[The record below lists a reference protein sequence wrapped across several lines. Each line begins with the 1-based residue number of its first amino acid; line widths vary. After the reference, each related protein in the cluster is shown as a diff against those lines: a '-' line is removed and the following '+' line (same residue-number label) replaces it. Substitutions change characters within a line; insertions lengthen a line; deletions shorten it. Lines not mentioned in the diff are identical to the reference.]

1 MSSALSTG
9 VTRRSFRRAFFAAW
23 IDMDSARIDLT
34 SVSDLKN
41 EDKHTVV
48 FDFCDDAVIS
58 HSVSPLTAPICR
70 KPLAALSRI

>member
-23 IDMDSARIDLT
+23 IDTDSARIDLA

-48 FDFCDDAVIS
+48 FNFCDDAVIS
-58 HSVSPLTAPICR
+58 HPVPPLTAPVYR